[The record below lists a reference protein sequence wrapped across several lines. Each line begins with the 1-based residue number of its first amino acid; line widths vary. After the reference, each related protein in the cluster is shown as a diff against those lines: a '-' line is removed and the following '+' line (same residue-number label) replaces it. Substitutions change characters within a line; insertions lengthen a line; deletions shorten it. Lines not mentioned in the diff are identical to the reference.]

1 MCIDE
6 PNKIVVAKHGSPLLI
21 GLSNKENKNCI
32 ECAVL
37 VSSDEQTLS
46 RYTQSILPLEEGEI
60 VEIDATGV
68 SSGLEDEGVDFFR
81 RVQPVGPAIS
91 PIDAH
96 KY

>member
-21 GLSNKENKNCI
+21 GLSNSKSKSSAG
-32 ECAVL
+32 AVL
-37 VSSDEQTLS
+37 VSSDQQTLS
-46 RYTQSILPLEEGEI
+46 RYTKSILPLEEGEI

-68 SSGLEDEGVDFFR
+68 SLGEHGDDFDFSR
-81 RVQPVGPAIS
+81 RVQQVGPALS
-91 PIDAH
+91 PMDAS

>member
-6 PNKIVVAKHGSPLLI
+6 PNKIVAAKHGSSLWI
-21 GLSNKENKNCI
+21 GLSNCSNNG
-32 ECAVL
+32 AVL
-37 VSSDEQTLS
+37 LSSDQQALS

-68 SSGLEDEGVDFFR
+68 VSAAQQHGDDAFDICR
-81 RVQPVGPAIS
+81 RVQLVGPALS
-91 PIDAH
+91 PLDAH

>member
-6 PNKIVVAKHGSPLLI
+6 PNKIVAAKHGSTLWI
-21 GLSNKENKNCI
+21 GLSNCSNNRT
-32 ECAVL
+32 VL
-37 VSSDEQTLS
+37 LSSDQHALS

-68 SSGLEDEGVDFFR
+68 ASAALQHGHDAFDFCR
-81 RVQPVGPAIS
+81 RVQLVGPALS
-91 PIDAH
+91 PLDAH